1 MGNLL
6 FHWKELQILITNILQ
21 QVLLSAFAAVGSAVP
36 QGFRFSTEPTPEFY
50 AGVSSS
56 SIQNL
61 DSSHSVDSR
70 RTVRSGSHDGD
81 GFARNSNLHSSGDH
95 FFGGISTRI
104 PDFGK
109 NGYPVIEQPKL
120 DDSSD
125 NFISSS
131 HSTFEKVRNNRPDNV
146 YSSSDGMSP
155 GLLKFRGIHSPNL
168 WLSSDGCKEGEIR
181 HADGSCVSDVISG
194 KVFLFDAPEQPTKPI
209 GPPPYIPPPKVN
221 QIVLF
226 IRLPEQGQGSD
237 PIIVPP
243 PRQDITV
250 FLLKA
255 NGQESQ
261 PVVEVSLPSLT
272 KPGVYYVDFGDN
284 VTIPSGLYLQT
295 AVSVIS
301 RDEDR
306 ADSDTGNSNAGNH
319 DFIEK
324 LGITEQRNSGSGSSS
339 ERKISFSAS
348 DDNYNSN
355 HDDDTFG
362 SRDQSKQRSW

>member
-1 MGNLL
+1 M
-6 FHWKELQILITNILQ
+6 
-21 QVLLSAFAAVGSAVP
+21 P
-36 QGFRFSTEPTPEFY
+36 QGYKFSPVPAPAFYTEL
-50 AGVSSS
+50 SSG
-56 SIQNL
+56 SIQTL
-61 DSSHSVDSR
+61 DSSRSVDSR
-70 RTVRSGSHDGD
+70 RTVRSGSHDGA
-81 GFARNSNLHSSGDH
+81 GYARNSNLHSSDDH
-95 FFGGISTRI
+95 FFTGGISTRI
-104 PDFGK
+104 PEFSK
-109 NGYPVIEQPKL
+109 NGYSSIEQSKP

-131 HSTFEKVRNNRPDNV
+131 HSAFEKLKNNRAPSDNV

-168 WLSSDGCKEGEIR
+168 WLPSDGCKEGEVR
-181 HADGSCVSDVISG
+181 HADGSCVTDIISG
-194 KVFLFDAPEQPTKPI
+194 KVFLFDAPEQPAKPT

-284 VTIPSGLYLQT
+284 VTIPNGLYLQT

-306 ADSDTGNSNAGNH
+306 AELDTGNSNAGDH

-324 LGITEQRNSGSGSSS
+324 LSLKEQRNSGASGSLES
-339 ERKISFSAS
+339 KISFSAS
-348 DDNYNSN
+348 DGSYSGN
-355 HDDDTFG
+355 HDDNRFG
-362 SRDQSKQRSW
+362 SRDESKRRSW

>member
-1 MGNLL
+1 M
-6 FHWKELQILITNILQ
+6 
-21 QVLLSAFAAVGSAVP
+21 P
-36 QGFRFSTEPTPEFY
+36 QGYRFSPEQTPEFY
-50 AGVSSS
+50 AGLSSS
-56 SIQNL
+56 SIQSL

-70 RTVRSGSHDGD
+70 RTARSGSHDGV
-81 GFARNSNLHSSGDH
+81 GYGRNSNIHLSGDH

-104 PDFGK
+104 PDFVK
-109 NGYPVIEQPKL
+109 NAYSSIEQPKL

-131 HSTFEKVRNNRPDNV
+131 HPTFEKVSNNRAPSDNV
-146 YSSSDGMSP
+146 YSSSDGMSS

-181 HADGSCVSDVISG
+181 HEDGSCVSDVISG
-194 KVFLFDAPEQPTKPI
+194 KVFLFDAPEQPAKPA

-306 ADSDTGNSNAGNH
+306 ADSDTGHSNDGDH

-324 LGITEQRNSGSGSSS
+324 LSIKEQRNPGPGSSS

-348 DDNYNSN
+348 DDDYNGN
-355 HDDDTFG
+355 RDDDRLA
-362 SRDQSKQRSW
+362 SRAQSKRRSW